1 MTKDICPELVPY
13 VNIYLL
19 MLTVS
24 TFVMLL
30 ALLKKKSSA
39 ILFACPY
46 CHVGPPLSAP
56 VPSAG
61 RASTTKKSVDS

>member
-30 ALLKKKSSA
+30 ALLKKKIFSN
-39 ILFACPY
+39 FAC
-46 CHVGPPLSAP
+46 LSLLSCGAAII
-56 VPSAG
+56 SAG
-61 RASTTKKSVDS
+61 PECRSSQHYKKSVDP